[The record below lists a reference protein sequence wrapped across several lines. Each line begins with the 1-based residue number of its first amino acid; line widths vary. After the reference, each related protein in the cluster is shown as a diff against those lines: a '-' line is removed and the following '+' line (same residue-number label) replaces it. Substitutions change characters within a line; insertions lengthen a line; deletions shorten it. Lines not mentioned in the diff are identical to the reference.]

1 LARGA
6 HRQSTS
12 SSSSSVMPA
21 IATLSAAQLD
31 SVNSIL
37 VNEAGR
43 IGPDIYTKSLN
54 TSAWI
59 NLAQRGSFPD
69 EMGDVI
75 NVLTWERSL
84 PGALGAGLNWT
95 DVNTQQ
101 YFGNDGATG
110 GLDGSLN
117 PNPQTLGTC
126 LPTPVTIGFGQTVRS
141 YGLKQAA
148 VQSPKICV
156 HDLRFAA
163 KRKDQLT
170 AMFNILKDNTKWA
183 WESYY
188 RSAYADMA
196 EHKVL
201 VTSTLSNVDGAETW
215 ATPVVGTMATLR
227 HLSQGIL
234 DRIYLKLVREGAE
247 PWGMENGR
255 PVYAVVLS
263 PEAQE
268 FLFRGI
274 GALNLRDDFR
284 YNNSRVNELL
294 APLGVE
300 RSYKGWFYL
309 VDMFPR
315 RFNIV
320 ETAPS
325 SGVYRYD
332 EILPFTPV
340 EATNGRKFV
349 LNLAYELADIE
360 EAYIYVREALE
371 FQVPKAITA
380 PGGGTSFTAQ
390 NYMGDFRWLN
400 IPNETTNPDGTIG
413 FFRGVMSC
421 ATKPVSPDLATV
433 LRFRRCIPST
443 AGLACDASS
452 DPAPT
457 DAGSVAP

>member
-1 LARGA
+1 
-6 HRQSTS
+6 
-12 SSSSSVMPA
+12 MPA
-21 IATLSAAQLD
+21 AANLTAAQLD

-59 NLAQRGSFPD
+59 NLAQRGTFPD

-84 PGALGAGLNWT
+84 PGNGAGLTWS
-95 DVNTQQ
+95 DINTQQ
-101 YFGNDGATG
+101 YFNNESAPS
-110 GLDGSLN
+110 DGSLV
-117 PNPQTLGTC
+117 NPQPTGTC
-126 LPTPVTIGFGQTVRS
+126 LPSPAVIGFGQTIRS

-148 VQSPKICV
+148 VHSPRICV

-163 KRKDQLT
+163 KRRDQLT

-183 WESYY
+183 WETYY

-196 EHKVL
+196 EHKVV
-201 VTSTLSNVDGAETW
+201 VTSTLTNVDGEETW
-215 ATPVVGTMATLR
+215 SVPAGADDAAKTAAMR

-320 ETAPS
+320 
-325 SGVYRYD
+325 SGAYV
-332 EILPFTPV
+332 EVLPFIPQET
-340 EATNGRKFV
+340 TNGRKFV
-349 LNLAYELADIE
+349 LNSAYEVADIE

-371 FQVPKAITA
+371 FQVPKPITS

-390 NYMGDFRWLN
+390 NYMGDFRWMN
-400 IPNETTNPDGTIG
+400 IPHETDNPDGTIG
-413 FFRGVMSC
+413 RFRGVLSC
-421 ATKPVSPDLATV
+421 ATKPVAPDLATV
-433 LRFRRCIPST
+433 LRFRRCIPSA
-443 AGLACDASS
+443 AGLACDASA
-452 DPAPT
+452 DPVP
-457 DAGSVAP
+457 VAA

>member
-1 LARGA
+1 
-6 HRQSTS
+6 
-12 SSSSSVMPA
+12 MP
-21 IATLSAAQLD
+21 ATLSESQLD
-31 SVNSIL
+31 TVNSIL
-37 VNEAGR
+37 VSEAGR

-54 TSAWI
+54 TSAWL
-59 NLAQRGSFPD
+59 NLAQRGAFPD

-84 PGALGAGLNWT
+84 PANGLTWT

-101 YFGNDGATG
+101 YFNNAG
-110 GLDGSLN
+110 GDGSLS
-117 PNPQTLGTC
+117 PDPQTLASC
-126 LPTPVTIGFGQTVRS
+126 LPTAAKISFGQTVRS

-156 HDLRFAA
+156 NDLRFAA

-183 WESYY
+183 WETYY
-188 RSAYADMA
+188 RAVYADLA
-196 EHKVL
+196 EHKVV
-201 VTSTLSNVDGAETW
+201 VTSSLTSVDGAATW
-215 ATPVVGTMATLR
+215 ATPVVGTVAAMR

-234 DRIYLKLVREGAE
+234 DRVYLKLVREGAE

-255 PVYAVVLS
+255 PIYAVVLS

-274 GALNLRDDFR
+274 GGLNLRDDFR

-315 RFNIV
+315 RFNV
-320 ETAPS
+320 TEVPASSPTA
-325 SGVYRYD
+325 YQWT
-332 EILPFTPV
+332 EILPFAPEET
-340 EATNGRKFV
+340 TNGRRFV
-349 LNLAYELADIE
+349 LNSEYEIADVE
-360 EAYIYVREALE
+360 EAYVFVREALE

-380 PGGGTSFTAQ
+380 PGGGTAFSTL

-400 IPNETTNPDGTIG
+400 IPHETTNPDGTIG
-413 FFRGVMSC
+413 FFRGVMSV
-421 ATKPVSPDLATV
+421 AAKPQAPDLATV
-433 LRFRRCIPST
+433 FRFRRCAPSV
-443 AGLACDASS
+443 AGLACDATS
-452 DPAPT
+452 DPAPI
-457 DAGSVAP
+457 AP

>member
-1 LARGA
+1 MATI
-6 HRQSTS
+6 S
-12 SSSSSVMPA
+12 
-21 IATLSAAQLD
+21 TLSGAQLD
-31 SVNSIL
+31 TVNSIL

-69 EMGDVI
+69 EMGDII

-84 PGALGAGLNWT
+84 PGALGAGLNWSE
-95 DVNTQQ
+95 VNTQV
-101 YFGNDGATG
+101 YFNNASGDGDPNTDGA
-110 GLDGSLN
+110 LVS
-117 PNPQTLGTC
+117 PNSC

-183 WESYY
+183 WETYY

-201 VTSTLSNVDGAETW
+201 VTSALTNVDGAETW
-215 ATPVVGTMATLR
+215 PTPDENTLGLMK
-227 HLSQGIL
+227 HISQGIL

-315 RFNIV
+315 RFNLDLTLV
-320 ETAPS
+320 GANRFKE
-325 SGVYRYD
+325 V
-332 EILPFTPV
+332 LPFAPV

-360 EAYIYVREALE
+360 EAYVYVREALE

-380 PGGGTSFTAQ
+380 PGGGTAFTAQ

-421 ATKPVSPDLATV
+421 ATKPVAPDLATV
-433 LRFRRCIPST
+433 LRFKRCVSST
-443 AGLACDASS
+443 AGLDCGATS
-452 DPAPT
+452 DPTPIFPA
-457 DAGSVAP
+457 

>member
-1 LARGA
+1 MATV
-6 HRQSTS
+6 STL
-12 SSSSSVMPA
+12 
-21 IATLSAAQLD
+21 TAAQLD
-31 SVNSIL
+31 ATNSIL

-59 NLAQRGSFPD
+59 NLAQRGTFPD

-84 PGALGAGLNWT
+84 PGTGGGLTFT

-101 YFGNDGATG
+101 YFNNDG
-110 GLDGSLN
+110 N
-117 PNPQTLGTC
+117 PNNGSPTDGRLSPDPQTLGTC
-126 LPTPVTIGFGQTVRS
+126 LPTPSIIGFGQTIRQ
-141 YGLKQAA
+141 YNLKQAA

-156 HDLRFAA
+156 HDLRYAA

-183 WESYY
+183 WETYY
-188 RSAYADMA
+188 RSAYTDLA
-196 EHKVL
+196 EHKVVVYDGL
-201 VTSTLSNVDGAETW
+201 TTVEGAETW
-215 ATPVVGTMATLR
+215 DFPPNGSTAAAKTAEMR

-234 DRIYLKLVREGAE
+234 DRLYLKLVREGAE

-255 PVYAVVLS
+255 PVFAVVVS

-268 FLFRGI
+268 FLFRGL
-274 GALNLRDDFR
+274 GALNMRDDFR

-309 VDMFPR
+309 VDLFPR
-315 RFNIV
+315 RFNITGTSPNFV
-320 ETAPS
+320 WTE
-325 SGVYRYD
+325 V
-332 EILPFTPV
+332 LPFTPT
-340 EATNGRKFV
+340 EATNGRKFI
-349 LNLAYELADIE
+349 LNSAYELADIE
-360 EAYIYVREALE
+360 EAYVYVREAVE
-371 FQVPKAITA
+371 FQVPKQLSS

-413 FFRGVMSC
+413 FFRGLLSV
-421 ATKPVSPDLATV
+421 AAKPVAPDLATV
-433 LRFRRCIPST
+433 IRFKRCAPNVS
-443 AGLACDASS
+443 GLGCDATA
-452 DPAPT
+452 DQTPVDLLNAP
-457 DAGSVAP
+457 

>member
-1 LARGA
+1 
-6 HRQSTS
+6 
-12 SSSSSVMPA
+12 MPA
-21 IATLSAAQLD
+21 ATLTAAQLD

-69 EMGDVI
+69 EMGDQI

-84 PGALGAGLNWT
+84 PGDGSALTWT
-95 DVNTQQ
+95 DINTQT
-101 YFGNDGATG
+101 YFNNDGG
-110 GLDGSLN
+110 DGSPSSFAS
-117 PNPQTLGTC
+117 PNNC
-126 LPTPVTIGFGQTVRS
+126 LPTPAVIGFGQTIRS

-148 VQSPKICV
+148 VHSPKICV

-163 KRKDQLT
+163 KRRDQLT

-183 WESYY
+183 WETYY
-188 RSAYADMA
+188 RSAYTDLA
-196 EHKVL
+196 EHKV
-201 VTSTLSNVDGAETW
+201 VVHSVMTDVEGATTW
-215 ATPVVGTMATLR
+215 ALPPGADKAEKTANMR
-227 HLSQGIL
+227 HISQGIL

-255 PVYAVVLS
+255 PVFAIVLS

-274 GALNLRDDFR
+274 GGLNLRDDFR
-284 YNNSRVNELL
+284 YNNSRVSELL

-315 RFNIV
+315 RFNINTGGTNYDEVLPFIPV
-320 ETAPS
+320 ET
-325 SGVYRYD
+325 
-332 EILPFTPV
+332 
-340 EATNGRKFV
+340 TNGRKFV
-349 LNLAYELADIE
+349 LNSAYEVADIE
-360 EAYIYVREALE
+360 EAYVYVREAVE
-371 FQVPKAITA
+371 FQVPKAITS

-390 NYMGDFRWLN
+390 NYMGDFRWMN
-400 IPNETTNPDGTIG
+400 ILHETDNPDGTIG
-413 FFRGVMSC
+413 RFRGVMSC
-421 ATKPVSPDLATV
+421 ASKPVAPDLATV
-433 LRFRRCIPST
+433 LRFRRCAPSV
-443 AGLACDASS
+443 AGLLCTDTT
-452 DPAPT
+452 DPTP
-457 DAGSVAP
+457 VAP

>member
-1 LARGA
+1 
-6 HRQSTS
+6 
-12 SSSSSVMPA
+12 MPA
-21 IATLSAAQLD
+21 ATLTAAQLD

-69 EMGDVI
+69 EMGDQI

-84 PGALGAGLNWT
+84 PGDGSALTWT
-95 DVNTQQ
+95 EINTQQ
-101 YFGNDGATG
+101 YFQNESGPS
-110 GLDGSLN
+110 DGSPSSFAS
-117 PNPQTLGTC
+117 PNSC
-126 LPTPVTIGFGQTVRS
+126 LPTPAVIGFGQTVRS

-148 VQSPKICV
+148 VHSPKICV

-183 WESYY
+183 WETYY
-188 RSAYADMA
+188 RSAYTDLA
-196 EHKVL
+196 EHKV
-201 VTSTLSNVDGAETW
+201 VVHSVMTDVEGAATW
-215 ATPVVGTMATLR
+215 ALPPGANKTEMTGNMR
-227 HLSQGIL
+227 HISQGIL
-234 DRIYLKLVREGAE
+234 DRLYLKLVREGAE

-255 PVYAVVLS
+255 PVFAIVLS

-274 GALNLRDDFR
+274 GGLNLRDDFR

-315 RFNIV
+315 RFNINTDGTAYV
-320 ETAPS
+320 E
-325 SGVYRYD
+325 V
-332 EILPFTPV
+332 LPFVPAET
-340 EATNGRKFV
+340 TNGRKFV
-349 LNLAYELADIE
+349 LNSAYEVADIE
-360 EAYIYVREALE
+360 EAYVYVREAVE
-371 FQVPKAITA
+371 FQVPKPITS

-390 NYMGDFRWLN
+390 NYMGDFRWMN
-400 IPNETTNPDGTIG
+400 ILHETDNPDGTIG
-413 FFRGVMSC
+413 RFRGVMSC
-421 ATKPVSPDLATV
+421 ASKPVAPDLATV
-433 LRFRRCIPST
+433 LRFRRCAPSV
-443 AGLACDASS
+443 AGLLCTDTT
-452 DPAPT
+452 DPTP
-457 DAGSVAP
+457 VAP

>member
-1 LARGA
+1 MA
-6 HRQSTS
+6 T
-12 SSSSSVMPA
+12 
-21 IATLSAAQLD
+21 IASLSGAQLD

-59 NLAQRGSFPD
+59 NLAQRGAFPD

-84 PGALGAGLNWT
+84 PGTNGAGLTWS
-95 DVNTQQ
+95 DVNTQT
-101 YFGNDGATG
+101 YFNNSSG
-110 GLDGSLN
+110 DGSPTSFAN
-117 PNPQTLGTC
+117 PNNC
-126 LPTPVTIGFGQTVRS
+126 LPVPVEVGFGQTVRS

-183 WESYY
+183 WETYY

-196 EHKVL
+196 EHKV
-201 VTSTLSNVDGAETW
+201 TIVDGLTSVDGYETW
-215 ATPVVGTMATLR
+215 AEAFPSNGSTAEAKTGEMR
-227 HLSQGIL
+227 HLSQGVL
-234 DRIYLKLVREGAE
+234 DRLYLKLVREGAE

-315 RFNIV
+315 RFNITSTGTSPNLV
-320 ETAPS
+320 FAWTE
-325 SGVYRYD
+325 V
-332 EILPFTPV
+332 LPFVPV

-349 LNLAYELADIE
+349 LNSAYEVADIE

-380 PGGGTSFTAQ
+380 PGGGTAFTAQ

-433 LRFRRCIPST
+433 IRFRRCAPSV
-443 AGLACDASS
+443 AGLACDATS
-452 DPAPT
+452 DPTPIAP
-457 DAGSVAP
+457 

>member
-1 LARGA
+1 
-6 HRQSTS
+6 
-12 SSSSSVMPA
+12 MPTVA
-21 IATLSAAQLD
+21 SLTNAQLD
-31 SVNSIL
+31 TTNSIL
-37 VNEAGR
+37 INEAGR

-59 NLAQRGSFPD
+59 NLAQRGTFPD

-84 PGALGAGLNWT
+84 PGTGGGLTFT

-101 YFGNDGATG
+101 YFANDGAAG
-110 GLDGSLN
+110 GLTGLLSPD
-117 PNPQTLGTC
+117 PQTLGTC
-126 LPTPVTIGFGQTVRS
+126 LPTPAVIGFGQTIRQ
-141 YGLKQAA
+141 YNLKQAA

-156 HDLRFAA
+156 HDLRYAA

-183 WESYY
+183 WETYY
-188 RSAYADMA
+188 RAAYTDLA
-196 EHKVL
+196 EHKV
-201 VTSTLSNVDGAETW
+201 VIATGITTVDGAETW
-215 ATPVVGTMATLR
+215 TVPAGADDAARTATMK
-227 HLSQGIL
+227 HLSQGVL

-255 PVYAVVLS
+255 PVFAVVLS

-268 FLFRGI
+268 FLFRGL

-284 YNNSRVNELL
+284 YNNTRVNELL

-300 RSYKGWFYL
+300 RSYKGWYFL

-320 ETAPS
+320 SAAFAE
-325 SGVYRYD
+325 V
-332 EILPFTPV
+332 LPFVPV
-340 EATNGRKFV
+340 EATNGRKFI
-349 LNLAYELADIE
+349 LNSAYEVADIE
-360 EAYIYVREALE
+360 EAYVYVREAVE
-371 FQVPKAITA
+371 FQVPKQLSS

-400 IPNETTNPDGTIG
+400 IPNETSNPDGTIG
-413 FFRGVMSC
+413 FFRGLLSV
-421 ATKPVSPDLATV
+421 AAKPCSPDLATV
-433 LRFRRCIPST
+433 IRFRRCAPNVS
-443 AGLACDASS
+443 GLGCDVTT
-452 DPAPT
+452 DETPIAP
-457 DAGSVAP
+457 

>member
-1 LARGA
+1 MA
-6 HRQSTS
+6 T
-12 SSSSSVMPA
+12 

-43 IGPDIYTKSLN
+43 IGPDIYTKSIN

-69 EMGDVI
+69 EMGDQI

-84 PGALGAGLNWT
+84 PGNGAGLTWS

-101 YFGNDGATG
+101 YFGNDGAPG
-110 GLDGSLN
+110 GLTGTLN
-117 PNPQTLGTC
+117 PDPQTLGTC
-126 LPTPVTIGFGQTVRS
+126 LPTPAVISFGQTVRS

-183 WESYY
+183 WETYY
-188 RSAYADMA
+188 RSAYADLA
-196 EHKVL
+196 EHKVV
-201 VTSTLSNVDGAETW
+201 VTSSLTSVDGAETW
-215 ATPVVGTMATLR
+215 TVPAGADDAARIAAMR
-227 HLSQGIL
+227 HISQGIL
-234 DRIYLKLVREGAE
+234 DRLYLKLVREGAE
-247 PWGMENGR
+247 PWGVENGR
-255 PVYAVVLS
+255 PVFAVVLS

-274 GALNLRDDFR
+274 GGLNLRDDFR

-315 RFNIV
+315 RFNIASGAFV
-320 ETAPS
+320 E
-325 SGVYRYD
+325 V
-332 EILPFTPV
+332 LPFIPQ

-349 LNLAYELADIE
+349 LNSAYELADIE
-360 EAYIYVREALE
+360 EAYVYVREALE

-390 NYMGDFRWLN
+390 NYMGDFRWVN
-400 IPNETTNPDGTIG
+400 ILNETTNPDGTIG

-421 ATKPVSPDLATV
+421 ATKPVAPDLATV
-433 LRFRRCIPST
+433 LRFRRCIPNV
-443 AGLACDASS
+443 AGLACSDTT
-452 DPAPT
+452 DPAPVSAET
-457 DAGSVAP
+457 V

>member
-1 LARGA
+1 
-6 HRQSTS
+6 
-12 SSSSSVMPA
+12 MPT
-21 IATLSAAQLD
+21 IASLSGAQLD

-59 NLAQRGSFPD
+59 NLAQRGAFPD

-95 DVNTQQ
+95 DVNTQT
-101 YFGNDGATG
+101 YFNNDGNPGNGSST
-110 GLDGSLN
+110 DGSPTSFAN
-117 PNPQTLGTC
+117 PNTC
-126 LPTPVTIGFGQTVRS
+126 LPTAVTIGFGQTVRS

-201 VTSTLSNVDGAETW
+201 VTSTLANVDGAETW
-215 ATPVVGTMATLR
+215 PTPDSGTLAAMR
-227 HLSQGIL
+227 HISQGIL

-315 RFNIV
+315 RFNIDLTLV
-320 ETAPS
+320 GAN
-325 SGVYRYD
+325 RFK

-349 LNLAYELADIE
+349 LNLDYELADIE

-380 PGGGTSFTAQ
+380 PGGGTAFTAQ

-433 LRFRRCIPST
+433 IRFKRCIPS
-443 AGLACDASS
+443 AVGLACDATS
-452 DPAPT
+452 DPTPT
-457 DAGSVAP
+457 DATTVPVV

>member
-1 LARGA
+1 
-6 HRQSTS
+6 
-12 SSSSSVMPA
+12 MPA
-21 IATLSAAQLD
+21 ASLSAAQLD

-59 NLAQRGSFPD
+59 NLAQRGTFPD

-84 PGALGAGLNWT
+84 PANGLTWS

-101 YFGNDGATG
+101 YFNNAAG
-110 GLDGSLN
+110 DGSLN
-117 PNPQTLGTC
+117 PDPQTLGTC
-126 LPTPVTIGFGQTVRS
+126 LPTPAVISFGQTVRS

-163 KRKDQLT
+163 KRRDQLT

-183 WESYY
+183 WETYY
-188 RSAYADMA
+188 RSAYADLA
-196 EHKVL
+196 EHKVV
-201 VTSTLSNVDGAETW
+201 VTSTLTNVDGSDTW
-215 ATPVVGTMATLR
+215 VVPAGADDAAKTAAMR
-227 HLSQGIL
+227 HISQGIL
-234 DRIYLKLVREGAE
+234 DRIYLKLIREGAE

-294 APLGVE
+294 SPLGVE

-315 RFNIV
+315 RFNITSGAFAEV
-320 ETAPS
+320 MPFVSEET
-325 SGVYRYD
+325 
-332 EILPFTPV
+332 
-340 EATNGRKFV
+340 TNGRRFI
-349 LNLAYELADIE
+349 LNSNYELADIE

-371 FQVPKAITA
+371 FQVPKAITT

-400 IPNETTNPDGTIG
+400 IPHETTNPDGTIG
-413 FFRGVMSC
+413 FFRGVMSV
-421 ATKPVSPDLATV
+421 ATKPVAPDLATV
-433 LRFRRCIPST
+433 IRFRRCAPSV
-443 AGLACDASS
+443 AGLACDATE
-452 DPAPT
+452 DPTP
-457 DAGSVAP
+457 VAP

>member
-1 LARGA
+1 
-6 HRQSTS
+6 
-12 SSSSSVMPA
+12 MPA

-84 PGALGAGLNWT
+84 PGNGGGLTWT
-95 DVNTQQ
+95 DINTQT
-101 YFGNDGATG
+101 YFDNASA
-110 GLDGSLN
+110 DGSPTAFAS
-117 PNPQTLGTC
+117 PNSC
-126 LPTPVTIGFGQTVRS
+126 LPTPAVIGFGQTVRS

-148 VQSPKICV
+148 VHSPKICV

-183 WESYY
+183 WETYY
-188 RSAYADMA
+188 RSAYADLA
-196 EHKVL
+196 EHKVV
-201 VTSTLSNVDGAETW
+201 VTTSLTNVDGAETW
-215 ATPVVGTMATLR
+215 PTPVVGTVAAMR

-255 PVYAVVLS
+255 PVFAVVLS

-274 GALNLRDDFR
+274 GGLNLRDDFR

-315 RFNIV
+315 RFNV
-320 ETAPS
+320 TETAPS
-325 SGVYRYD
+325 SGVYQWT
-332 EILPFTPV
+332 EILPFIPQ

-349 LNLAYELADIE
+349 LNSEYELADVE
-360 EAYIYVREALE
+360 EAYVYVREAME
-371 FQVPKAITA
+371 FQVPKPITA
-380 PGGGTSFTAQ
+380 PGGGTSFTVQ
-390 NYMGDFRWLN
+390 NYMGDFRWMN
-400 IPNETTNPDGTIG
+400 ILHETDNPDGTIG
-413 FFRGVMSC
+413 RFRGVLSC
-421 ATKPVSPDLATV
+421 ATKPVAPDLATV
-433 LRFRRCIPST
+433 IRFRRCAPSV
-443 AGLACDASS
+443 AGLACS
-452 DPAPT
+452 DTTDPT
-457 DAGSVAP
+457 PVAP

>member
-1 LARGA
+1 
-6 HRQSTS
+6 
-12 SSSSSVMPA
+12 MPA
-21 IATLSAAQLD
+21 AATLSAAQLD

-84 PGALGAGLNWT
+84 PGNGAGLTWS
-95 DVNTQQ
+95 DINTQT
-101 YFGNDGATG
+101 YFDNASA
-110 GLDGSLN
+110 DGSPTAFAS
-117 PNPQTLGTC
+117 PNNC
-126 LPTPVTIGFGQTVRS
+126 LPTPAVVGFGQTIRS

-148 VQSPKICV
+148 VHSPRICV

-183 WESYY
+183 WETYY

-196 EHKVL
+196 EHKL
-201 VTSTLSNVDGAETW
+201 VVVDGMTNVDGAETW
-215 ATPVVGTMATLR
+215 AVPANGSTALAKTNEMR

-294 APLGVE
+294 SPLGVE

-315 RFNIV
+315 RFNIN
-320 ETAPS
+320 
-325 SGVYRYD
+325 SGATDFTEV
-332 EILPFTPV
+332 LPFVPQET
-340 EATNGRKFV
+340 TNGRKFV
-349 LNLAYELADIE
+349 LNSEYEVADIE

-371 FQVPKAITA
+371 FQVPKPITS

-390 NYMGDFRWLN
+390 NYMGDFRWMN
-400 IPNETTNPDGTIG
+400 IPHETDNPDGTIG
-413 FFRGVMSC
+413 RFRGVLSC
-421 ATKPVSPDLATV
+421 ATKPVAPDLATV
-433 LRFRRCIPST
+433 IRFRRCTPSA
-443 AGLACDASS
+443 AGLACNAST
-452 DPAPT
+452 DPTP
-457 DAGSVAP
+457 VAP

>member
-1 LARGA
+1 
-6 HRQSTS
+6 
-12 SSSSSVMPA
+12 MPA
-21 IATLSAAQLD
+21 ATLSAAQLD
-31 SVNSIL
+31 AVNSIL

-59 NLAQRGSFPD
+59 NLAERGSFPD

-75 NVLTWERSL
+75 NVMTWERSL
-84 PGALGAGLNWT
+84 PGDGSALSWT
-95 DVNTQQ
+95 AINTQK
-101 YFGNDGATG
+101 YFDNDGAAG
-110 GLDGSLN
+110 GLAGEVATQAS
-117 PNPQTLGTC
+117 PNSC
-126 LPTPVTIGFGQTVRS
+126 LPTPALIGFGQTIRS

-148 VQSPKICV
+148 VHSPRICV

-183 WESYY
+183 WETFY

-196 EHKVL
+196 EHKVV
-201 VTSTLSNVDGAETW
+201 VTTGMTDVEGAETW
-215 ATPVVGTMATLR
+215 VVPTGAGANGDADKIAVMR

-234 DRIYLKLVREGAE
+234 DRLYLKLVREGAE

-255 PVYAVVLS
+255 PVFACVMS

-274 GALNLRDDFR
+274 GGLNLRDDFR

-315 RFNIV
+315 RFNITSAAFV
-320 ETAPS
+320 E
-325 SGVYRYD
+325 VM
-332 EILPFTPV
+332 PFVPQET
-340 EATNGRKFV
+340 TNGRKFA
-349 LNLAYELADIE
+349 LNALYEVADIE
-360 EAYIYVREALE
+360 EAYVYVREALE
-371 FQVPKAITA
+371 FQVPKPITS
-380 PGGGTSFTAQ
+380 PGGGTSFTTQ
-390 NYMGDFRWLN
+390 NYMGDFRWMN
-400 IPNETTNPDGTIG
+400 ILHETDNPDGTFG
-413 FFRGVMSC
+413 RFRGVMSC
-421 ATKPVSPDLATV
+421 AVKPVAPDLATV
-433 LRFRRCIPST
+433 IRFRRCAPSV
-443 AGLACDASS
+443 AGLACDATS
-452 DPAPT
+452 DPTP
-457 DAGSVAP
+457 VAP

>member
-1 LARGA
+1 MA
-6 HRQSTS
+6 T
-12 SSSSSVMPA
+12 
-21 IATLSAAQLD
+21 IASLSGAQLD
-31 SVNSIL
+31 TVNSIL

-43 IGPDIYTKSLN
+43 IGPDIFTKSLN

-84 PGALGAGLNWT
+84 PGNGAGLTWS

-101 YFGNDGATG
+101 YFGNDGAPG

-117 PNPQTLGTC
+117 PSPQTLGTC
-126 LPTPVTIGFGQTVRS
+126 LPTPVTVGFGQTVRS

-183 WESYY
+183 WETYY

-196 EHKVL
+196 EHKVV
-201 VTSTLSNVDGAETW
+201 VTSSLTSVDGAETW
-215 ATPVVGTMATLR
+215 TVPSGADDAARTATMR
-227 HLSQGIL
+227 HISQGIL
-234 DRIYLKLVREGAE
+234 DRLYLKLVREGAE

-255 PVYAVVLS
+255 PVFAVVLS

-320 ETAPS
+320 SAAFSE
-325 SGVYRYD
+325 V
-332 EILPFTPV
+332 LPFIPV

-349 LNLAYELADIE
+349 LNEAYELADIE

-380 PGGGTSFTAQ
+380 PGGGTAFTAQ

-400 IPNETTNPDGTIG
+400 IPHETTNPDGTIG
-413 FFRGVMSC
+413 FFRGIMSC
-421 ATKPVSPDLATV
+421 ATKPIAPDLATV
-433 LRFRRCIPST
+433 IRFRRCAPSV
-443 AGLACDASS
+443 AGLACDATS
-452 DPAPT
+452 DPTP
-457 DAGSVAP
+457 VAP

>member
-1 LARGA
+1 
-6 HRQSTS
+6 
-12 SSSSSVMPA
+12 MPA
-21 IATLSAAQLD
+21 ANLSAAQLD
-31 SVNSIL
+31 TVNSIL

-43 IGPDIYTKSLN
+43 IGPDIYTKALN

-59 NLAQRGSFPD
+59 NLAQRGTFPD

-84 PGALGAGLNWT
+84 PANGLTWS

-101 YFGNDGATG
+101 YYNNETGAGTG
-110 GLDGSLN
+110 VLN
-117 PNPQTLGTC
+117 PDPQTLGTC
-126 LPTPVTIGFGQTVRS
+126 LPTPAVISFGQTIRS

-163 KRKDQLT
+163 KRRDQLS

-183 WESYY
+183 WETYY
-188 RSAYADMA
+188 RSAYADLA
-196 EHKVL
+196 EHKVV
-201 VTSTLSNVDGAETW
+201 VTSSLTSVDGADTW
-215 ATPVVGTMATLR
+215 PTPVVGTVASMR
-227 HLSQGIL
+227 HISQGIL
-234 DRIYLKLVREGAE
+234 DRLYLKLVREGAE

-274 GALNLRDDFR
+274 GGLNLRDDFR

-315 RFNIV
+315 RFNVV

-325 SGVYRYD
+325 SGVYRWD
-332 EILPFTPV
+332 EVLPFVSEET
-340 EATNGRKFV
+340 TNGRRFV
-349 LNLAYELADIE
+349 LNSNYEVADVE

-371 FQVPKAITA
+371 FQVPKAITT

-400 IPNETTNPDGTIG
+400 ILNETTNPDGTIG
-413 FFRGVMSC
+413 FFRGVMSV
-421 ATKPVSPDLATV
+421 ATKPCSPDLATV
-433 LRFRRCIPST
+433 LRFRRCAPSV
-443 AGLACDASS
+443 AGLACDATS
-452 DPAPT
+452 DPTPIAP
-457 DAGSVAP
+457 